1 MMTLNSYL
9 EYETKVLGILRNRI
23 ETNED
28 EKIWIHYKFK
38 GYEFDMVVLDRRNQI
53 VSVYEIK
60 TYSTTKLNYNHI
72 KSQLHKYHE
81 ITGANIFLVYL
92 DKDDELKVISLEN
105 YDNLSLKINPDIK
118 IVHSIS
124 EFYNKLK
131 QVQGDEE
138 SESQFF
144 YRGHS
149 FHEYKSIP
157 SIFRDEK
164 ITYEDKMY
172 HEAIRR
178 CPDVF
183 SEDMST
189 FDKLVKMQHYGLPT
203 RLLDITSNP
212 LVALY
217 FACKGDED
225 KDGAVLVFS
234 VLDEQI
240 KYFDSDSV
248 CILANLAKR
257 PVDFSFTKNKD
268 YLVYDIQQDKPNFK
282 AKYLKSVATKEVYCV
297 MPKLNNDRIIRQYG
311 AFFIFGMEN
320 SKNKPAQFKD
330 KPVSLLI
337 KADCKKEILKELQIL
352 GFNEASLFPETDKIM
367 NLVKTMFISR

>member
-1 MMTLNSYL
+1 MSLSSYL
-9 EYETKVLGILRNRI
+9 DYEAKVLGILRDRI
-23 ETNED
+23 ETNEG
-28 EKIWIHYKFK
+28 EKVWIHYKYK
-38 GYEFDMVVLDRRNQI
+38 GYEFDMVVLNRWNQI

-60 TYSTTKLNYNHI
+60 TYSATKLNYNHI
-72 KSQLHKYHE
+72 KSQLQKYHQ
-81 ITGANIFLVYL
+81 ITGANVFLVYL
-92 DKDDELKVISLEN
+92 DKDDDLKVVRLEN
-105 YDNLSLKINPDIK
+105 FDNQTIRENRDAEL
-118 IVHSIS
+118 VHSIS
-124 EFYNKLK
+124 EFYDKLK
-131 QVQGDEE
+131 QVHGDEE

-149 FHEYKSIP
+149 FYKYKSIP
-157 SIFRDEK
+157 SIFRDNK

-172 HEAIRR
+172 YEAIRQ

-225 KDGAVLVFS
+225 KDGAVLIFS
-234 VLDEQI
+234 LLDEQI

-248 CILANLAKR
+248 CILSNLAKR
-257 PVDFSFTKNKD
+257 PVDFSFTKDKD

-282 AKYLKSVATKEVYCV
+282 AKYLKSAATKEVFCV

-311 AFFIFGMEN
+311 AFFIFGMGN

-330 KPVSLLI
+330 KPMTLQI
-337 KADCKKEILKELQIL
+337 KAICKKDILKELQIL
-352 GFNEASLFPETDKIM
+352 GINEATLFPETDKIM
-367 NLVKTMFISR
+367 NLIKTTFVTR